1 MTNKNTPIL
10 VTGASGYIASW
21 VVQQL
26 LEQGYK
32 VNAAVRNKSKV
43 DKIDHLLK
51 MQAKYP
57 QQLYLFEADLLK
69 DGSFAKAM
77 EGCEIVI
84 HTASPFQLNVKDVE
98 KELVAPALE
107 GTRNVLK
114 QANQTPTVKRVVL
127 TSSCASIYGDCADM
141 KKTEK
146 GIFTEAHWNTSST
159 TKKEP
164 YSYSK
169 TIAEQEAWKMQ
180 KQQNQWDLVVINPSF
195 VMGPS
200 LSKRKD
206 GESVAFMIQML
217 SGKFKTG
224 VPSLVFG
231 YVDVRDVAA
240 AHVLAAIKPEAKGR
254 HILSQ
259 GSYTMLE
266 VANLLRKE
274 FGNRFKLP
282 TMEIPKFLMYIAGP
296 LMAGMS
302 WDFINNNI
310 GLPLEFDNSYSKENL
325 GLTYRDMAT
334 TLKEHAQQLIEIG
347 EVK

>member
-1 MTNKNTPIL
+1 MLNKNTPIL

-21 VVQQL
+21 IVLQL
-26 LEQGYK
+26 LEQSYK
-32 VNAAVRNKSKV
+32 VHAAVRNKSKV

-51 MQAKYP
+51 MQEKYG
-57 QQLYLFEADLLK
+57 QNLKLYEADLLK

-77 EGCEIVI
+77 EGCEVVI

-127 TSSCASIYGDCADM
+127 TSSCAAIYGDAMDLQ
-141 KKTEK
+141 KTEK
-146 GIFTEAHWNTSST
+146 GVFTEAHWNSSST
-159 TKKEP
+159 MKHEP

-169 TIAEQEAWKMQ
+169 TIAEQEAWKIQ

-217 SGKFKTG
+217 SGGFKTG
-224 VPSLVFG
+224 VPNLTFG

-240 AHVLAAIKPEAKGR
+240 AHVLAATKPEAKGR

-259 GSYTMLE
+259 GSYSMLE
-266 VANLLRKE
+266 VANILRKE
-274 FGNRFKLP
+274 FGSRFQLP
-282 TMEIPKFLMYIAGP
+282 TMEVPKFLMYIVGP
-296 LMAGMS
+296 IMAGMS
-302 WDFINNNI
+302 WDYITKNI
-310 GLPLEFDNSYSKENL
+310 ALPLIFDNSYSKENL
-325 GLTYRDMAT
+325 GLTYRNIET
-334 TLKEHAQQLIEIG
+334 TFKEHAEQLIEIG